1 MYSLSTL
8 LVIILFALKIHTVQP
23 GKCPKFCICDNIQ
36 LTVACVNKNL
46 TEVPPTI
53 DEVICATPWS
63 LVPYFCCISLKW
75 FALFLCSAYLQDNSE
90 AGPER
95 KWHAGASYRGI
106 HTHTLPHPPDP
117 AEQQHPKSSGRS
129 IPQTRPAG
137 LTQPGQQQDWDPVPG
152 KTWWIGLCNCNL
164 NNLCMHLII
173 FSPYNLGVIWW
184 AFLTEAADYWP
195 K

>member
-1 MYSLSTL
+1 M
-8 LVIILFALKIHTVQP
+8 
-23 GKCPKFCICDNIQ
+23 PKVLYLWQHPAHSCLCQ
-36 LTVACVNKNL
+36 QEPHWGSAYHWWGNL
-46 TEVPPTI
+46 CNTMIT
-53 DEVICATPWS
+53 S
-63 LVPYFCCISLKW
+63 S
-75 FALFLCSAYLQDNSE
+75 LFLLHFFKMICIVFMLCSVYLQDNSE

-95 KWHAGASYRGI
+95 KWHAGASYRGV

-152 KTWWIGLCNCNL
+152 KTWWIGLCSCNL